1 MPELLRDR
9 NDRGIACPTPKSL
22 MDEAKQRSWGVI
34 SMQDDWRTIFA
45 DAPK

>member
-1 MPELLRDR
+1 
-9 NDRGIACPTPKSL
+9 
-22 MDEAKQRSWGVI
+22 MDEAKQKSWGVV